1 MESNLKLVY
10 ITAPSKQV
18 AIELGRK
25 LVESRHAACI
35 NVLPEMTSIY
45 WWEGKIS
52 ESEEA
57 VLLAKT
63 SEEKVDALIA
73 EVEKIH
79 PYSIPCALSLP
90 VERSAK
96 AYASWLHTNLN

>member
-1 MESNLKLVY
+1 MDANLKIVY
-10 ITAPSKQV
+10 ITAPSKQI

-25 LVESRHAACI
+25 LVESRHAGCV
-35 NVLPEMTSIY
+35 NVLPQMTSIY

-57 VLLAKT
+57 VLLVKT

-90 VERSAK
+90 VDRSAK
-96 AYASWLHTNLN
+96 AYALWLHANIT